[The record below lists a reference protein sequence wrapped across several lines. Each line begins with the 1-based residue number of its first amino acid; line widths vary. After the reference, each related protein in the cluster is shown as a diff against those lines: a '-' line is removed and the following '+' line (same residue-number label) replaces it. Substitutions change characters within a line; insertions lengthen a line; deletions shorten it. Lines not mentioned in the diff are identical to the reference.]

1 MDEFELVTQAKEE
14 LCYVSTDFDKEM
26 KQTRYKDSNTPSI
39 VREFVLPDYK
49 SVMKGYARNPA
60 DTINNNIKN
69 RQVLIDVLH
78 YSAISDSAVVLAFLC
93 SVLIYDVN
101 KHLAVMLC
109 YVQFNSNHKMLML
122 MSKY

>member
-1 MDEFELVTQAKEE
+1 
-14 LCYVSTDFDKEM
+14 M